1 MRKKVKKKRK
11 SDVENRAQ
19 AAWNRTQ
26 PPENR
31 TQEPPN
37 KAQSQNKASN
47 GTSPCPSSWHEAQA
61 IPGSPSCE
69 STKSLSAPCQ
79 QAGSTAHHVS
89 LGRHIRTPSTG
100 TRPALEA
107 SRTCWQPQGMPPN
120 PRTFCKFAPFF
131 GQIYCNNIDSIGD
144 QKYRPRFRI
153 FGPGDP

>member
-26 PPENR
+26 PHENR
-31 TQEPPN
+31 TQEPHN

-69 STKSLSAPCQ
+69 STKSLSAPFQ
-79 QAGSTAHHVS
+79 QAGSTARHVS

-100 TRPALEA
+100 TKPALEA

-120 PRTFCKFAPFF
+120 PRILCKFAPFL
-131 GQIYCNNIDSIGD
+131 GQIYCNNID
-144 QKYRPRFRI
+144 
-153 FGPGDP
+153 